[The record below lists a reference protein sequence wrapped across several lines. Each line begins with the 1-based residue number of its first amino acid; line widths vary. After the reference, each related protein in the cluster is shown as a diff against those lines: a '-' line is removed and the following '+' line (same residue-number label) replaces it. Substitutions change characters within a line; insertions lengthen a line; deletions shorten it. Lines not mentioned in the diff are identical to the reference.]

1 MSPRDIDEKRRRN
14 KKTDMS
20 SSMDHTAISGISGI
34 LKKDQPVT
42 ASHRAEVNRS
52 TNYLP
57 KKRVVQS
64 SSDEEDPRHN
74 GMPEHNISDILD
86 KR

>member
-1 MSPRDIDEKRRRN
+1 
-14 KKTDMS
+14 
-20 SSMDHTAISGISGI
+20 MDHTAISGISGI
-34 LKKDQPVT
+34 LKKDHPVT
-42 ASHRAEVNRS
+42 ASHSGRVNRS

-64 SSDEEDPRHN
+64 SSDEEDAKHN